1 MADETKGVALA
12 ILGIVALIAV
22 VGLVLLWMQARTTGQ
37 FASDPYQ
44 GQWGRIAYDNPNH
57 NTEANQYTTY
67 YRGAGVSTEWGN
79 EGNYWDRSGRL
90 SADSAESQAAPS
102 SAPAW
107 ASSR

>member
-37 FASDPYQ
+37 YATGIYE
-44 GQWGRIAYDNPNH
+44 GQWGREGYDNPRH
-57 NTEANQYTTY
+57 NTESAQYTTY
-67 YRGAGVSTEWGN
+67 YRGDGASTGFGN
-79 EGNYWDRSGRL
+79 EGTYSARSSRVATEG
-90 SADSAESQAAPS
+90 SEAAPS

-107 ASSR
+107 ATR